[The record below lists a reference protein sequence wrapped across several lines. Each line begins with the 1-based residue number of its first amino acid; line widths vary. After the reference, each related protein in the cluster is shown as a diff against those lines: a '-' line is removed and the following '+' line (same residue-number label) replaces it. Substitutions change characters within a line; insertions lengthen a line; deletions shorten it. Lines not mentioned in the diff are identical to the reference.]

1 MESCMKSKNV
11 ANGIPRREFLRISSV
26 AAIGV
31 AVAAISERKAFA
43 AASDSGI
50 VPLMGV
56 GYAPSLPLT
65 GYSIPLASADS
76 ILSPDPRFIS
86 SGAHISVVGSRR
98 AAGHAN
104 TPGGI
109 GVDALFATNHRQP
122 GDPSHFT
129 FFSIS
134 GRSDADSVS
143 GPISFTMPVLATT
156 GVGLLVRR
164 QRPALKEVAAA
175 SVPPSIESE
184 VSPITLS
191 LGNVAGP
198 KLTRGVYAFAFRE
211 EESDSMSN
219 WGRLS
224 IVPTEG
230 GYMIPG
236 ATFSYLLLHVDYA
249 EQVETA
255 PGRGRASR
263 H

>member
-1 MESCMKSKNV
+1 MKSTNV
-11 ANGIPRREFLRISSV
+11 ANGIPRREFLRLSSV

-31 AVAAISERKAFA
+31 AVASISERKAFA
-43 AASDSGI
+43 AATDSGI
-50 VPLMGV
+50 VPLMSV
-56 GYAPSLPLT
+56 GYAPSLPLA

-86 SGAHISVVGSRR
+86 TGAHISIVGSKR
-98 AAGHAN
+98 AGSHAN
-104 TPGGI
+104 VPGGI
-109 GVDALFATNHRQP
+109 GVDALFPVNHRQP
-122 GDPSHFT
+122 EDPARFR

-134 GRSDADSVS
+134 GRPDNDSIS
-143 GPISFTMPVLATT
+143 GPVSFTMPVLSTS
-156 GVGLLVRR
+156 GVSLLVRR
-164 QRPALKEVAAA
+164 QRPALAQATPSA
-175 SVPPSIESE
+175 TPPALESE

-224 IVPTEG
+224 IAPSG
-230 GYMIPG
+230 DGYIIPG
-236 ATFSYLLLHVDYA
+236 ATFSYLLLNVDYA
-249 EQVETA
+249 EQAAAA
-255 PGRGRASR
+255 PDRRRASR